1 MIELENKILDRKQIL
16 QKTRRIAFEIYEN
29 NFEEEEIILAGIY
42 DRGYLFAEMLK
53 KEIEKISQLKVV
65 LVKIV
70 LEKFSPSQNDISL
83 DCSEDMLKSKS
94 IIVVDDVLNTGR
106 TLIYCLKPFLELAI
120 KSLQIAVIVDR
131 SHRLFPISA
140 NYTGYALSTT
150 IHEHIHVILDDE
162 DKFGVYLH

>member
-29 NFEEEEIILAGIY
+29 NFEEKEIILAGIY

-53 KEIEKISQLKVV
+53 KEIEKISRLKVV
-65 LVKIV
+65 LVKIT
-70 LEKFSPSQNDISL
+70 LEKFSSSQNDISL
-83 DCSEDMLKSKS
+83 DCSEAILASKS

-162 DKFGVYLH
+162 DRFGVYLH